1 METGIRATKAIAD
14 FVVATGFDQIPE
26 KAVDIAKLAMLDTL
40 GTALAGAQEPAVDLI
55 TEYVRNI
62 SDKAEASAIAKGFK
76 TSAALAALING
87 TSGHVLDY
95 DDASYS
101 TLGHPTV
108 VLLPAILALGE
119 TNRLSGAA
127 IIEAYVLGF
136 EVAAKIA
143 LGLGFDVYAAG
154 WHCTSTIGV
163 MGAAAAGAKILKL
176 GSPQVRTALGI
187 AASLAS
193 GLRQNFGTMT
203 KPLHAGVAA
212 QHGVMSALLA
222 SRGFTSDK
230 NILEAPMGYADIYSP
245 KGDPARMSAA
255 LGNPFDIVANGLS
268 FKPYPSCR
276 FTHHLIDAVL
286 HLVKQHDIDAGEV
299 TAVDCRISPV
309 VTQVLIHH
317 QPQTALEGKFS
328 LEYCVAR
335 ALLDKDV
342 GLEHFTNEKV
352 SAKKVQDMLPR
363 IRYTHVHDDTK
374 QKLGEGGSMPP
385 AEVRLI
391 LRNGV
396 ELHHRVVTPRGDP
409 ENPMTAEELT
419 LKFRDCAGRVL
430 SPQKIDQCLDML
442 LSLDSLKDIRPLMD
456 MVVADSAT
464 HRAKGSLD

>member
-1 METGIRATKAIAD
+1 MATKAIAD
-14 FVVATGFDQIPE
+14 FVVATGYEHIPE
-26 KAVDIAKLAMLDTL
+26 KAVDIAKLAILDTL
-40 GTALAGAQEPAVDLI
+40 GTALAGADEPAVEII
-55 TEYVRNI
+55 TEFARSI
-62 SDKAEASAIAKGFK
+62 SGKAEASVIAKGFK
-76 TSAALAALING
+76 TSAPLAALING

-108 VLLPAILALGE
+108 VLLPAILALAE
-119 TNRLSGAA
+119 TSKLSGAV

-143 LGLGFDVYAAG
+143 SGLGFDAYEAG

-176 GSPQVRTALGI
+176 DSRQVRTALGI
-187 AASLAS
+187 AGSLSS

-212 QHGVMSALLA
+212 QNGVMSALLA
-222 SRGFTSDK
+222 SNGFTSDK
-230 NILEAPMGYADIYSP
+230 NILEAPMGYANIYSP
-245 KGDPARMSAA
+245 KGDTTRMTRA
-255 LGNPFDIVANGLS
+255 LGNPFDIVTNGLS

-286 HLVKQHDIDAGEV
+286 HLVNQHDIEAGDV
-299 TAVDCRISPV
+299 AAVDCRISPV

-317 QPQTALEGKFS
+317 HPQTALEGKFS

-342 GLEHFTNEKV
+342 CLDHFTNEKV
-352 SAKKVQDMLPR
+352 SAKEIQSL
-363 IRYTHVHDDTK
+363 IRKIGYTHVHDDTRE
-374 QKLGEGGSMPP
+374 KLGEGGAMPP
-385 AEVRLI
+385 VEVRLI
-391 LRNGV
+391 LRNGL

-409 ENPMTAEELT
+409 ENPMSTEELT
-419 LKFRDCAGRVL
+419 VKFRDCAGRVL
-430 SPQKIDQCLDML
+430 SPQKIDRCLDML
-442 LSLDSLKDIRPLMD
+442 LNLDSLKDVRPLME
-456 MVVADSAT
+456 MVVSA
-464 HRAKGSLD
+464 

>member
-55 TEYVRNI
+55 TEYVRSI
-62 SDKAEASAIAKGFK
+62 SGKAEASAIARGFK

-176 GSPQVRTALGI
+176 GSPQVRMGRW
-187 AASLAS
+187 
-193 GLRQNFGTMT
+193 GLRP
-203 KPLHAGVAA
+203 PLPVG
-212 QHGVMSALLA
+212 
-222 SRGFTSDK
+222 SDK
-230 NILEAPMGYADIYSP
+230 
-245 KGDPARMSAA
+245 
-255 LGNPFDIVANGLS
+255 
-268 FKPYPSCR
+268 
-276 FTHHLIDAVL
+276 
-286 HLVKQHDIDAGEV
+286 
-299 TAVDCRISPV
+299 ISVP
-309 VTQVLIHH
+309 
-317 QPQTALEGKFS
+317 
-328 LEYCVAR
+328 
-335 ALLDKDV
+335 
-342 GLEHFTNEKV
+342 
-352 SAKKVQDMLPR
+352 
-363 IRYTHVHDDTK
+363 
-374 QKLGEGGSMPP
+374 
-385 AEVRLI
+385 
-391 LRNGV
+391 
-396 ELHHRVVTPRGDP
+396 
-409 ENPMTAEELT
+409 
-419 LKFRDCAGRVL
+419 
-430 SPQKIDQCLDML
+430 
-442 LSLDSLKDIRPLMD
+442 
-456 MVVADSAT
+456 
-464 HRAKGSLD
+464 